1 MTRRMT
7 RRTVVAAGLTALLV
21 LAACSDGSVA
31 PVAERAPGRREVY
44 VAIGNGE
51 TAGNG
56 VRNRIRDAW
65 PQIVFRTDL
74 PRATVFTN
82 FGTNDASV
90 ESAFAEQLAPALAL
104 EPTIATVHLTEDT
117 FLTRDPVGY
126 ERNLTRLVRQLQRGG
141 RTEVVVGNL
150 VPGDREPGLLA
161 CLPDPPPNGPE
172 CRLGPISDL
181 NRQTARDEEF
191 NQAIARVAKAT
202 GSRLVDLNAAF
213 LRARAAGTEDALWAG
228 NDFSPNVKGH
238 QLMAREFGT
247 AVRAALKSRA

>member
-1 MTRRMT
+1 MT
-7 RRTVVAAGLTALLV
+7 RRTVVVAGLTALLV
-21 LAACSDGSVA
+21 LAACSDGSVVA
-31 PVAERAPGRREVY
+31 PVAERAVGRREVY

-104 EPTIATVHLTEDT
+104 KPTIATVHLTEDT
-117 FLTRDPVGY
+117 FLTRDPVAY
-126 ERNLTRLVRQLQRGG
+126 ERNLMRLVRQLQRGG

-150 VPGDREPGLLA
+150 LPGDREPGLLA

-181 NRQTARDEEF
+181 DRLTTRDGAF
-191 NQAIARVAKAT
+191 NEAIAHVAKAT

-238 QLMAREFGT
+238 ELMAREFGA
-247 AVRAALKSRA
+247 AVRAALKSRS